1 MKKILCHALLLL
13 AAITSLQALDS
24 PYFTGYAGF
33 LGNFT
38 VAPNDYR
45 KPDKEGDTFA
55 EQIGKTFADP
65 QLFAQGYFGGQLQF
79 KDLLMLH
86 GDFCVDTKDI
96 LGKKMQDT
104 TGQWNS
110 TFRIQE
116 TSAVLKLRTSSVSHY
131 IAAFYGEYEPIGSDV
146 FLQRQ
151 FGIDPIRSDLTSSF
165 TSLNGTSINSNYGGG
180 LSYVL
185 RLPMPIAAG
194 LYLYKDQRDNYDSVY
209 ESWENPSTYYSW
221 RDNNLDIKK
230 ETKKNTSRRDAYNA
244 DLRVAGAFENITFD
258 FRAGAAITSDSRDGS
273 LDSGFM
279 KMDYLSIKA
288 GMNILAGKPTSTF
301 NVLLQTGFSDLIV
314 DPGHVKT
321 PRTKKTAKGELVENN
336 SVLNWNNAAHNF
348 YFLLEPRINLK
359 QAKFSATLFNIPY
372 SQAEK
377 MFYLN
382 NYNGGSQHRNE
393 QYINTNIKNYVNPC
407 GIDLHASTDMFR
419 LGDMNFTTGM
429 HLTFSMGGQTL
440 QDLYRDTNAETPKD
454 NNNKHYWNKT
464 VFATPYVK
472 IPVHGG
478 EIFAAT
484 TVSSQ
489 IFNKQD
495 NWPSAINVKI
505 GFKINF

>member
-1 MKKILCHALLLL
+1 MLLL
-13 AAITSLQALDS
+13 AAVSSLQAFDS
-24 PYFTGYAGF
+24 PYLTGYAGL

-45 KPDKEGDTFA
+45 KPDKEADTFS
-55 EQIGKTFADP
+55 EQIGKTFDNP
-65 QLFAQGYFGGQLQF
+65 QLFAQGYFGGQMQF
-79 KDLLMLH
+79 KDTLMLH
-86 GDFCVDTKDI
+86 GDFCIDTKDI
-96 LGKKMQDT
+96 LGKKLFGDT
-104 TGQWNS
+104 GRWNS
-110 TFRIQE
+110 TFKIQE

-131 IAAFYGEYEPIGSDV
+131 LSAFYGEYEPIGSDV

-151 FGIDPIRSDLTSSF
+151 FGIAPIRSDLTSSF
-165 TSLNGTSINSNYGGG
+165 CSLNGTSINSNYGGG
-180 LSYVL
+180 FSYVL
-185 RLPMPIAAG
+185 RMPMPIAAG
-194 LYLYKDQRDNYDSVY
+194 LYIYKDQRDNYDKIY
-209 ESWENPSTYYSW
+209 ESWENSSS
-221 RDNNLDIKK
+221 L
-230 ETKKNTSRRDAYNA
+230 EGRRDAYNA
-244 DLRVAGAFENITFD
+244 DFRIAGAFEQITFD
-258 FRAGAAITSDSRDGS
+258 FRAGAALPNDSSDGS
-273 LDSGFM
+273 LDRGFL
-279 KMDYLSIKA
+279 KMDYLSLKA
-288 GMNILAGKPTSTF
+288 GLNILAGKPTSIF

-321 PRTKKTAKGELVENN
+321 PRVKKTAKGELVENN
-336 SVLNWNNAAHNF
+336 SALNWNNAAQNF
-348 YFLLEPRINLK
+348 YFLLEPRLNLP

-393 QYINTNIKNYVNPC
+393 GYVNNNIREYVNPC

-429 HLTFSMGGQTL
+429 HLTFSVGGQTL
-440 QDLYRDTNAETPKD
+440 QDLYRDSTAELPKER
-454 NNNKHYWNKT
+454 NHKHYWNKT

-478 EIFAAT
+478 EVFAAT

-505 GFKINF
+505 GFKIHF